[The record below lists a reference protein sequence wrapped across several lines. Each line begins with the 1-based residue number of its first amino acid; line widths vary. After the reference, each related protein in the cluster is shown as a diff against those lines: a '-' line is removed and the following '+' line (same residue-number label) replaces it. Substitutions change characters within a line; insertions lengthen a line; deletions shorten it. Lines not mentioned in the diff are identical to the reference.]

1 MLPNLANLLL
11 RLGHRQLQHITDGL
25 LELLVAQVVGLE
37 SLAPLPQVV
46 HGDQDVLKNPISRV
60 AIMSLETQCTANPH
74 ISPAASPR
82 HEFS

>member
-1 MLPNLANLLL
+1 MLPKFANLLV

-25 LELLVAQVVGLE
+25 LELLVAEVVSLE

-46 HGDQDVLKNPISRV
+46 HGDQDVLKNPISV
-60 AIMSLETQCTANPH
+60 ATMSLERQCTANPH